1 MRDLIGLW
9 LRYARSMTGSRLS
22 PHIRQIESPVTRSL
36 LRPLTTERVVQFR
49 TPLTDREYGRVGR
62 LLTGHSDVA
71 LRAYG
76 VHITDLEF
84 LAHFP
89 HVRRFQAD
97 YLSKLESLD
106 GLRHLPEDL
115 ESLTLGEAKTAR
127 QFSLRILERFTEL
140 RELYVER
147 HTKDIE
153 VIGALTRLEDLTLRS
168 ITLPDL
174 AILLPLTRLRSL
186 ELKLGGTKNLSL
198 LPEIGRLRYL
208 ELWQVRGLS
217 DISPV
222 ADLPHLQYLF
232 LQSLRQ
238 VTQLP
243 VMTGLPALRRVV
255 LDTMKG
261 ITDLRP
267 LAGAPALEQL
277 LLLAMRQVT
286 LEDLQCLAGHL
297 TLREAVFGLGSMK
310 RNAAAYELVGVSQL
324 ASDFEFT

>member
-1 MRDLIGLW
+1 
-9 LRYARSMTGSRLS
+9 MTGTGPWS
-22 PHIRQIESPVTRSL
+22 HIRQIASPVTREM

-49 TPLTDREYGRVGR
+49 EPLTDEEYRKVGR
-62 LLTGHSDVA
+62 LLAGRPDVA

-76 VHITDLEF
+76 LHVTDLEF

-97 YLSKLESLD
+97 YLSKIESLD
-106 GLRHLPEDL
+106 GLRHLPDDL
-115 ESLTLGEAKTAR
+115 ESLILGEARTAR
-127 QFSLRILERFTEL
+127 QFSLRILERFTGL
-140 RELYVER
+140 KELYLEK

-153 VIGALTRLEDLTLRS
+153 VIGALTQLEDLTLRS

-174 AILLPLTRLRSL
+174 EILLPLTRLQSL
-186 ELKLGGTKNLSL
+186 DLKLGGTKNLSL
-198 LPEIGRLRYL
+198 LPKIGRLRYV

-238 VTQLP
+238 VTHLP
-243 VMTGLPALRRVV
+243 DMTRMPALRRVV

-261 ITDLRP
+261 ITELRP

-277 LLLAMRQVT
+277 LLVAMRQVT
-286 LEDLQCLAGHL
+286 LDDLECLVGHP
-297 TLREAVFGLGSMK
+297 TLREAVFGLGSIK
-310 RNAAAYELVGVSQL
+310 RNEAAYALVGVPHL
-324 ASDFEFT
+324 ATDFEFN